1 MSLLENEKTTLETEV
16 HTVLTVVRDIDA
28 GARPHS
34 FKSTSFVAP
43 TTCAFCNKSI
53 WGLAGG
59 KGFICTGTVSPF
71 LPGLTLECG
80 YTCHAKCQMKAPQDC
95 TGVNLKLEAKKSKK
109 KKKGKEGE
117 EVDDN
122 ESIFSNGHGS
132 LKRTSTSSSI
142 TPSINTTNTAPSPR
156 RTDTSSSRQTS
167 ARHITGAPPPT
178 KYVTPAVESI
188 SNGGTAPKARV
199 LYKYDAGTPDQLS
212 VNPSDTITIVESDD
226 GSGWI
231 LARVGTREG
240 LVPAAYVEILSD
252 APKKGPPVA
261 PRRGGKKAEEPK
273 KKYLRA
279 LYDYDA
285 GSELELSVREGDVLV
300 VVSEDKGDGWTE
312 VEVKGKVGSVPSN
325 YVEVVDKP

>member
-1 MSLLENEKTTLETEV
+1 LALLENEKTTLETEV

-28 GARPHS
+28 GAKPHS

-59 KGFICTGTVSPF
+59 KGFICTGKPSQSATDVV
-71 LPGLTLECG
+71 ECG

-117 EVDDN
+117 EGDDD

-132 LKRTSTSSSI
+132 LKRTSTSSSV
-142 TPSINTTNTAPSPR
+142 TPSTTSNTIPSPR
-156 RTDTSSSRQTS
+156 RTDTTSSIRKTS
-167 ARHITGAPPPT
+167 ARHIAGAPAPT
-178 KYVTPAVESI
+178 KYITPVEPI
-188 SNGGTAPKARV
+188 ANGGTVPKAKV
-199 LYKYDAGTPDQLS
+199 LYKYDAGTPEELS
-212 VNPSDTITIVESDD
+212 VTPSDTITIVEPDD

-231 LARVGTREG
+231 LARVGKREG
-240 LVPAAYVEILSD
+240 LVPASYVEVVSE

-261 PRRGGKKAEEPK
+261 PRRGGKKADEPK
-273 KKYLRA
+273 KKYVRA
-279 LYDYDA
+279 LYDYDGA
-285 GSELELSVREGDVLV
+285 SELELSIREGDVVV

-312 VEVKGKVGSVPSN
+312 VELKGKIGSVPSN
-325 YVEVVDKP
+325 YVEVVDKS